1 MVVYCR
7 ALEVDLLD
15 VLREEGSQCSADVA
29 HDVSIDISQLPLV
42 KRPNG
47 ESVLSMYW
55 IDAFEDHFKHPG
67 NLCHFL
73 FDT

>member
-1 MVVYCR
+1 MVAYCR

-47 ESVLSMYW
+47 ENVLSMYW
-55 IDAFEDHFKHPG
+55 IDAFEDYFKHPG
-67 NLCHFL
+67 NLCHL
-73 FDT
+73 KP

>member
-1 MVVYCR
+1 MVYFR
-7 ALEVDLLD
+7 TLEVDLLD
-15 VLREEGSQCSADVA
+15 VLRQESSQCSTDAN

-67 NLCHFL
+67 NLGHL
-73 FDT
+73 PFDT